1 MQSKTSNQKS
11 SNILLLDSSV
21 NNKESAIFK
30 KTYKNII
37 TFDINSDRLLT
48 RKKILHKISDDFI
61 ENSELKLIIFL

>member
-21 NNKESAIFK
+21 NNKESVIFK

-48 RKKILHKISDDFI
+48 RKKILH
-61 ENSELKLIIFL
+61 E